1 MFSGLI
7 AHLGRVAALRGDVRN
22 GMVLTVE
29 APGAVA
35 DGVADKDSVAING
48 VCLTVV
54 KHDAQTLTFDI
65 VPESITRA
73 GFDDLREG
81 APVNVELSL
90 RLGDRLG
97 GHLVYGHVDASA
109 AIAGKPVEGQGHR
122 LTIERPG
129 SVARYIVEKGFIAID
144 GVSLTIAS
152 VTPEY
157 FTIALIPET
166 SRRTTLG
173 SKGVGDRV
181 NIEIDPVARYAFA
194 AMDEYRGASEAA
206 AATDAEL
213 AWAYEI

>member
-7 AHLGRVAALRGDVRN
+7 SHLGRVASLRGDLRN

-29 APGAVA
+29 APDAIA
-35 DGVADKDSVAING
+35 EGVAEKDSIAVNG

-54 KHDAQTLTFDI
+54 KFDVRTLTFDI
-65 VPESITRA
+65 VPESIIRA
-73 GFDDLREG
+73 GIDELREG
-81 APVNVELSL
+81 DPVNIELSL
-90 RLGDRLG
+90 RMGDRLG
-97 GHLVYGHVDASA
+97 GHLVYGHVDANA
-109 AIAGKPVEGQGHR
+109 AIVGKPVEGQGHR
-122 LTIERPG
+122 LTIERP
-129 SVARYIVEKGFIAID
+129 APIERFIVEKGFIAID

-173 SKGVGDRV
+173 TKGVGSRV
-181 NIEIDPVARYAFA
+181 NIEIDPVARYTFA
-194 AMDEYRGASEAA
+194 AVDAYRSVDDAG
-206 AATDAEL
+206 ATDAEL

>member
-7 AHLGRVAALRGDVRN
+7 AHLGRVASLRGDLRN

-29 APGAVA
+29 APDAIGE
-35 DGVADKDSVAING
+35 GVAEKDSIAING

-54 KHDAQTLTFDI
+54 KVDDRTMTFDI
-65 VPESITRA
+65 VPESIVRA
-73 GFDDLREG
+73 GFDELREG
-81 APVNVELSL
+81 DPVNVELSL
-90 RLGDRLG
+90 RMGDRLG

-109 AIAGKPVEGQGHR
+109 AIVGKPAEGQGHR
-122 LTIERPG
+122 LTIERPDAVG
-129 SVARYIVEKGFIAID
+129 RFIVEKGFIAID
-144 GVSLTIAS
+144 GISLTIAS
-152 VTPEY
+152 VTPDY

-173 SKGVGDRV
+173 SKGAGAHV

-194 AMDEYRGASEAA
+194 AVDAYRGTDDAGG
-206 AATDAEL
+206 ATDDEL

>member
-7 AHLGRVAALRGDVRN
+7 AHLGRVASLRGDLRN

-29 APGAVA
+29 APDAVA
-35 DGVADKDSVAING
+35 EGVADKDSIAING

-54 KHDAQTLTFDI
+54 KHDARTVTFDI
-65 VPESITRA
+65 VPESIVRA
-73 GFDDLREG
+73 GFDELREG
-81 APVNVELSL
+81 DPVNVELSL

-97 GHLVYGHVDASA
+97 GHLVYGHVDANA

-122 LTIERPG
+122 LTIERP
-129 SVARYIVEKGFIAID
+129 AAIERFLVEKGFVAID

-152 VTPEY
+152 VTPDY

-173 SKGVGDRV
+173 TKGVGSRV

-194 AMDEYRGASEAA
+194 AVDAYR
-206 AATDAEL
+206 TDDAGGVTDDEL

>member
-7 AHLGRVAALRGDVRN
+7 AHLGRVASLRGDLRN

-29 APGAVA
+29 APDAIRE
-35 DGVADKDSVAING
+35 GVAEKDSI

-54 KHDAQTLTFDI
+54 THDDRTMTFDI
-65 VPESITRA
+65 VPESIARA

-81 APVNVELSL
+81 DPVNVELAL

-97 GHLVYGHVDASA
+97 GHLVYGHVDANA
-109 AIAGKPVEGQGHR
+109 AIVGKPVEGQGHR
-122 LTIERPG
+122 LTIELPSAAGRF
-129 SVARYIVEKGFIAID
+129 IVEKGFIAID

-173 SKGVGDRV
+173 SKGVGARV

-194 AMDEYRGASEAA
+194 AVDAYRGMDDAG
-206 AATDAEL
+206 AATDDEL
-213 AWAYEI
+213 LWAYEI

>member
-7 AHLGRVAALRGDVRN
+7 SHLGRVASLRGDLRN

-29 APGAVA
+29 APDAIA
-35 DGVADKDSVAING
+35 EGVAEKDSIAVNG

-54 KHDAQTLTFDI
+54 KFDQRTLTFDI
-65 VPESITRA
+65 VPESIIRA
-73 GFDDLREG
+73 GIDELHEG
-81 APVNVELSL
+81 DPVNVELSL
-90 RLGDRLG
+90 RMGDRLG
-97 GHLVYGHVDASA
+97 GHLVYGHVDANA
-109 AIAGKPVEGQGHR
+109 AIVGKFAEGQGHR
-122 LTIERPG
+122 LTIERP
-129 SVARYIVEKGFIAID
+129 AAIERFIVEKGFIAID

-173 SKGVGDRV
+173 TKGVGARV

-194 AMDEYRGASEAA
+194 AVDAYHVADGTG